1 MTHSMFTLKHG
12 IIKKLSRTLTILTLL
27 IPQAVFADSVAQS
40 QRMLNQL
47 GYNAGTV
54 DGAYGG
60 KTKRALEAFYAKS
73 GGSFDGKL
81 DTNEVAD
88 LTAAMST
95 AGIDITIQTG
105 AEIESN
111 GSLIYIPKQPSII
124 ESRYWWTYAS
134 TVADFNGDGIMD
146 AWITGTQNPPEEWKD
161 YQSVTTGDACGKAKA
176 GCDSQLTKP
185 SLFIGTKDGKYLLRD
200 DLVIDN
206 RAKPGQSL
214 ARQNLVVDF
223 NGDGKLDVFVA
234 DHGLGSHGG
243 FKDSYFLSQPDGTLL
258 ESSESHLSHPNIK
271 LFDHGGATGDI
282 DGDGDMDVVLTSGFD
297 GGTIHCYYNNGTGKM
312 KMRKCASIMA
322 FAIELADMDGD
333 GDLDLV
339 HHSDDRGNTYNTIW
353 HGNRTGIRY
362 NNGKGKFNGKSVKLP
377 GDMTYPHSPELN
389 VWDIDKDGDQDIVL
403 GRVQELYAGVA
414 IQVLENLGNG
424 TKFNSTIYELVIPPS
439 GYVAKGEGNP
449 WNFFVEQL
457 RFADVDRDGDTDI
470 MMVNHGDK
478 EASMGGKPL
487 PNGSWMRNNGDMKF
501 TFMRGPKGSQIKV
514 IPDGAFSLNGRLPVP
529 FETGPMSSKLKCGY
543 ATHNGK
549 WDMEVNPKWVANM
562 KQAGF
567 DLEMCLF
574 FLAD

>member
-1 MTHSMFTLKHG
+1 MP
-12 IIKKLSRTLTILTLL
+12 KKILVILTFIVTLASPAL
-27 IPQAVFADSVAQS
+27 ANSVAQS

-47 GYNAGTV
+47 GYNAGPI

-60 KTKRALEAFYAKS
+60 KTRGALEKFYADN
-73 GGSFDGKL
+73 GSLYDGKL
-81 DTNEVAD
+81 DANEVAD
-88 LTAAMST
+88 LTAAMSR
-95 AGIDITIQTG
+95 AGIDITIQSG

-111 GSLIYIPKQPSII
+111 GNLIIHPKKPSII
-124 ESRYWWTYAS
+124 DERLWWTHAS
-134 TVADFNGDGIMD
+134 TVADFNNDGIMD
-146 AWITGTQNPPEEWKD
+146 VWITGTQNPPEEWRN
-161 YQSVTTGDACGKAKA
+161 YQSVTTGDSCGPAKA
-176 GCDSQLTKP
+176 GCDAPLTKP

-214 ARQNLVVDF
+214 ARQNLVADF

-234 DHGLGSHGG
+234 DTGLGQHDG

-258 ESSESHLSHPNIK
+258 ESSETHLSHPNIK
-271 LFDHGGATGDI
+271 LFNHGAATGDI
-282 DGDGDMDVVLTSGFD
+282 DGDGDMDVVMTSGFD

-312 KMRKCASIMA
+312 KLRKCASIMA

-339 HHSDDRGNTYNTIW
+339 HHNNDKGNIYGTTW

-362 NNGKGKFNGKSVKLP
+362 NNGKGRFNGKSVKLP
-377 GDMTYPHSPELN
+377 GNLDYSHSPELN
-389 VWDIDKDGDQDIVL
+389 VWDIDNDGDQDIVL

-424 TKFNSTIYELVIPPS
+424 KKFNSTMYELVIPPS

-449 WNFFVEQL
+449 WNFFVEQI

-470 MMVNHGDK
+470 MLVNHSGDTHDK
-478 EASMGGKPL
+478 LHGYDPL
-487 PNGSWMRNNGDMKF
+487 PSGSWMRNNGDMKF

-514 IPDGAFSLNGRLPVP
+514 IPDESFSLNGRVPVP
-529 FETGPMSSKLKCGY
+529 YVTGNWNTTEVCGY
-543 ATHNGK
+543 ATHNRQ
-549 WDMEVNPKWVANM
+549 WDTEVNPKWVANV
-562 KQAGF
+562 KERGF
-567 DLEMCLF
+567 DLEMCLT
-574 FLAD
+574 FLDH

>member
-1 MTHSMFTLKHG
+1 MKLNKTLAMLSMT
-12 IIKKLSRTLTILTLL
+12 
-27 IPQAVFADSVAQS
+27 VAMTS
-40 QRMLNQL
+40 HAYAGNVDNAQRMLNQL
-47 GYNAGTV
+47 GYNAGPV

-81 DTNEVAD
+81 DANEVAD
-88 LTAAMST
+88 LTSAMSR

-105 AEIESN
+105 SEIESN
-111 GSLIYIPKQPSII
+111 GNLIVHQKKPSII
-124 ESRYWWTYAS
+124 DERLWWTHAS
-134 TVADFNGDGIMD
+134 TVADFNNDGIMD
-146 AWITGTQNPPEEWKD
+146 VWITGTQNPPEKYRH
-161 YQSVTTGDACGKAKA
+161 YQSVTTGDSCGKAKLA
-176 GCDSQLTKP
+176 CDSPLTQP

-214 ARQNLVVDF
+214 ARQNLVADF

-234 DHGLGSHGG
+234 DHGLGSHNG

-271 LFDHGGATGDI
+271 LFDHGGTTGDI

-339 HHSDDRGNTYNTIW
+339 HHSDDRGNKYNTIW

-362 NNGKGKFNGKSVKLP
+362 NNGKGRFNGRSVKLP
-377 GDMTYPHSPELN
+377 SGDKHFVHSPELN

-403 GRVQELYAGVA
+403 SRVGDLYTGVA
-414 IQVLENLGNG
+414 IQVLENTGNG
-424 TKFNSTIYELVIPPS
+424 IKFNSSMYKLVVPHEGFKP
-439 GYVAKGEGNP
+439 KGEGNEY
-449 WNFFVEQL
+449 NYFIEQL

-470 MMVNHGDK
+470 MMVGHGGD
-478 EASMGGKPL
+478 PL
-487 PNGSWMRNNGDMKF
+487 PTGSWMRNNGDMKF

-514 IPDGAFSLNGRLPVP
+514 IPDASFSLNGRLPVP

-543 ATHNGK
+543 ATHNGQ
-549 WDMEVNPKWVANM
+549 WDMEVNPKWVDNV
-562 KQAGF
+562 KQRGF
-567 DLEMCLF
+567 DLEMCLA

>member
-1 MTHSMFTLKHG
+1 MKLNKTLAMLSMT
-12 IIKKLSRTLTILTLL
+12 
-27 IPQAVFADSVAQS
+27 VAMTS
-40 QRMLNQL
+40 HAYAGNVDNAQRMLNQL
-47 GYNAGTV
+47 GYNAGPV

-88 LTAAMST
+88 LTAAMSR
-95 AGIDITIQTG
+95 AGIDITVQTG

-111 GSLIYIPKQPSII
+111 GNLIIHPKQPSII
-124 ESRYWWTYAS
+124 DERLWWTFAS
-134 TVADFNGDGIMD
+134 SIADFNGDGIMD
-146 AWITGTQNPPEEWKD
+146 VWITGTQNPPEEWRN

-176 GCDSQLTKP
+176 GCDSPLTKP
-185 SLFIGTKDGKYLLRD
+185 SLFIGTKDGTYLLRD

-214 ARQNLVVDF
+214 ARQNLVADF
-223 NGDGKLDVFVA
+223 NGDGKLDIFVA
-234 DHGLGSHGG
+234 DTGLGQHSG

-258 ESSESHLSHPNIK
+258 ESSETHLSHPNIK

-282 DGDGDMDVVLTSGFD
+282 DGDGDMDVVLTSGND

-362 NNGKGKFNGKSVKLP
+362 NNGKGRFNGKSVKLP
-377 GDMTYPHSPELN
+377 SDKTYPHSPELN
-389 VWDIDKDGDQDIVL
+389 VWDIDNDGDQDIVL
-403 GRVQELYAGVA
+403 GRVQDLYAGVA

-424 TKFNSTIYELVIPPS
+424 KKFNSTMYELVIPHEGFKP
-439 GYVAKGEGNP
+439 KGEGNIY
-449 WNFFVEQL
+449 NYFVEQI

-470 MMVNHGDK
+470 MLVNHGGDTHDK
-478 EASMGGKPL
+478 YHGYDPL
-487 PNGSWMRNNGDMKF
+487 PTGSWMRNDGDMKF
-501 TFMRGPKGSQIKV
+501 TFMRGPNGSQINV
-514 IPDGAFSLNGRLPVP
+514 IPDASFSLNGRVPVP
-529 FETGPMSSKLKCGY
+529 YVTGNWNTTEVCEY
-543 ATHNGK
+543 ATHNGQ
-549 WDMEVNPKWVANM
+549 WDMEVNPKWVANV
-562 KQAGF
+562 KERGF
-567 DLEMCLF
+567 NLEMCLTW
-574 FLAD
+574 LAD